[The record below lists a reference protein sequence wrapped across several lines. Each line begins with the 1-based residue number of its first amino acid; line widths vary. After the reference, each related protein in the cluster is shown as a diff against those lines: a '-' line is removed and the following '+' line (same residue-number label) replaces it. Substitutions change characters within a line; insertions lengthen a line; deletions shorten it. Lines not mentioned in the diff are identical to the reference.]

1 MLKTLAVAALL
12 GPLGLG
18 SLTEK
23 SSTSFEPEMVPAV
36 VEIAPGG
43 ADPRAAGLT
52 EVHHRYWHNGGY
64 GNGGNKSH
72 HNNYYYVNNAAP
84 SYGGLSSIIGPC
96 DTGGIVGGLV
106 GAVAGGLAGSQIGKG
121 NGQLVAVGA
130 GVLLGALLGHEIGA
144 GLTQGDLACAD
155 QAVYGAQTVP
165 VGQQISW
172 NNPQSG
178 NSGYVVPVRD
188 GYEQTSG
195 RYCREY
201 QTVVTVGGRQQSGY
215 GTACY
220 QPDGSWQVID

>member
-12 GPLGLG
+12 GPLGLHPFAEPTT
-18 SLTEK
+18 SLDPA
-23 SSTSFEPEMVPAV
+23 FQPAV
-36 VEIAPGG
+36 LQIAPAGD
-43 ADPRAAGLT
+43 AMRAAGL
-52 EVHHRYWHNGGY
+52 EQVHHKYWHAG
-64 GNGGNKSH
+64 GNGANKSH

-84 SYGGLSSIIGPC
+84 ASPGLSSIIGPC

-130 GVLLGALLGHEIGA
+130 GVLLGALLGHEVGA

-155 QAVYGAQTVP
+155 QAAYGAQTVP

-172 NNPQSG
+172 NNPQTG
-178 NSGYVVPVRD
+178 NGGYVVPVRD

-201 QTVVTVGGRQQSGY
+201 QTVVTVGGNQQSGY

-220 QPDGSWQVID
+220 QPDGSWEIID

>member
-1 MLKTLAVAALL
+1 MLKSMAVAALL
-12 GPLGLG
+12 GPLSLG
-18 SLTEK
+18 PLADQV
-23 SSTSFEPEMVPAV
+23 STPPEPELTPAV
-36 VEIAPGG
+36 VQIAPGA
-43 ADPRAAGLT
+43 ADPLAEDLIQ
-52 EVHHRYWHNGGY
+52 VHHKYWHNDGY

-72 HNNYYYVNNAAP
+72 HNTYYYVNNAAP
-84 SYGGLSSIIGPC
+84 TYPGLSSIIGPC
-96 DTGGIVGGLV
+96 DTGGLVGGLV

-155 QAVYGAQTVP
+155 QAIYGAQTVP
-165 VGQQISW
+165 VGQQITW

-220 QPDGSWQVID
+220 QPDGSWEVIN